1 MNLLILHSAYNS
13 ATPSG
18 ENQVVANEIRQ
29 LRTKGHLVF
38 SPDLS
43 ASNPKR
49 SWIRILLKNYV
60 LRKISPKWIYIYTSR
75 KYLKKNHIQLVH
87 CHNLFPLVDLSILDA
102 ALKMD
107 IPIVFSIHNYR
118 FLCLNGLFYR
128 DKEVCTLCI
137 DSNKFGKKYNCY
149 KNSRILSNLAAKSQI
164 QYLDYL
170 RLASRILVLNNIS
183 KDILIKKGMKSNSIT
198 IKRNFTEDRHSTE
211 INKEKLNKNVVWV
224 GRIDDSKGLAH
235 LIVAWNKSDLP
246 RLGYQLNVV
255 GDGPLRKELEIMEE
269 TNSSINF
276 KGGKSRPELDIIYSE
291 SDFLLVSSR
300 WLEGFPMVI
309 VEAAM
314 HNLRVMAP
322 KFGSFLDLESQS
334 WVSLVGNEVR
344 EWVQALNQIPNYPPT
359 NEPRTWYLENCT
371 EEAVISNLVNLYMDS
386 ISNFVVT
393 QDEE

>member
-1 MNLLILHSAYNS
+1 
-13 ATPSG
+13 
-18 ENQVVANEIRQ
+18 
-29 LRTKGHLVF
+29 
-38 SPDLS
+38 
-43 ASNPKR
+43 
-49 SWIRILLKNYV
+49 
-60 LRKISPKWIYIYTSR
+60 
-75 KYLKKNHIQLVH
+75 
-87 CHNLFPLVDLSILDA
+87 
-102 ALKMD
+102 MD

-128 DKEVCTLCI
+128 DKKVCTLCI
-137 DSNKFGKKYNCY
+137 DSNKFGKNYNCY

-170 RLASRILVLNNIS
+170 RLASRILVLNNIT
-183 KDILIKKGMKSNSIT
+183 KEILIKKGIKSKSIT

-255 GDGPLRKELEIMEE
+255 GDGPLRKELEKMEE

-276 KGGKSRPELDIIYSE
+276 KGGKSRPELDTIYSE

-334 WVSLVGNEVR
+334 WVSLVGNDVG

-359 NEPRTWYLENCT
+359 NEPRNWYLENCT